1 MRPVR
6 TAPFHCCHIRSF
18 PIPPFALELSLELA
32 SALTEHGENAY
43 QTSNVLA
50 SRYEHFVPEPVTL
63 NRIKQRL
70 LEAVRKFKQLPQKFQ
85 QLIRSNRSRGSITLS
100 ALIACASSYQSQVL
114 VGASGARALSHDW
127 FYVFQEELSYMQRD
141 FLFGT
146 PSQKRF

>member
-1 MRPVR
+1 
-6 TAPFHCCHIRSF
+6 
-18 PIPPFALELSLELA
+18 LELA
-32 SALTEHGENAY
+32 SALTEHGENAH

-70 LEAVRKFKQLPQKFQ
+70 LEAVRKLKQVPQKLSRKAR
-85 QLIRSNRSRGSITLS
+85 LIRSSRSRGSITLS
-100 ALIACASSYQSQVL
+100 ALIACASNYQSQVL

-127 FYVFQEELSYMQRD
+127 FYVFQQERPYMQRD

-146 PSQKRF
+146 PSQRRFCA